1 MPSGGGHTIG
11 EGGGRL
17 GLASATCGATRGIP
31 NATRATGDRER
42 ARFRRVRFS
51 GSGQRAYVPPGGH
64 RIAVAQQ
71 KSFLGMVG
79 RGRGG

>member
-1 MPSGGGHTIG
+1 VPSGGGRRIG

-17 GLASATCGATRGIP
+17 GLASATCGGIRGIP
-31 NATRATGDRER
+31 NATRATGDGER

-51 GSGQRAYVPPGGH
+51 GSGQRAYMHPEGH

-71 KSFLGMVG
+71 KRLGGTVG